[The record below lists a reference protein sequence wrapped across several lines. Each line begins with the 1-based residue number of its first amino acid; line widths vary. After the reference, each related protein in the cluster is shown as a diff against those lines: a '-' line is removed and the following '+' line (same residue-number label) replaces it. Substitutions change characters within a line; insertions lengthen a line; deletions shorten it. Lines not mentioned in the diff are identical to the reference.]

1 MEQVASIVF
10 HYRTLFIIRYN
21 FVFQQVTTDN
31 SNTNLNTPTSVA
43 SNVKMAGNHRRGIFY
58 LRQQT
63 TASGIRANGDCR
75 VEIKGAS
82 NDNSTASSEE
92 MGEF

>member
-1 MEQVASIVF
+1 M
-10 HYRTLFIIRYN
+10 
-21 FVFQQVTTDN
+21 FQQVTTDN

-43 SNVKMAGNHRRGIFY
+43 SNVKMAGDHRRGIFY

-63 TASGIRANGDCR
+63 TASVRRANGACR

-82 NDNSTASSEE
+82 KDNSTASSEE